1 MMQSQ
6 ALTVSWSGLYYSL
19 FHFFQSHYCILHF
32 YCAMICPHL
41 TTYEGLVK
49 PIGAR
54 NAILGYTNRLN
65 LI

>member
-1 MMQSQ
+1 
-6 ALTVSWSGLYYSL
+6 
-19 FHFFQSHYCILHF
+19 
-32 YCAMICPHL
+32 MICPHL